1 MCKRSSLFN
10 VCSTYQRV
18 SDFNSDIGGMF
29 LTKLPNTGD
38 SIFSVMTR
46 LAITHNA
53 INLAQGFPD
62 FQPSAEL
69 VNKVYE
75 AMQSGHNQYAPMP
88 GLMALR
94 QELAKKT
101 QAVYKQKIDP
111 ESDITITAGATQAI
125 FTAIAAFVAP
135 DQEVICFDP
144 AYDCYAPAI
153 KVQSARP
160 IHLPMHWD
168 GKVFSYD
175 WDQLRARINTRTRM
189 VILNNPHNPTG
200 AVLLQSDL
208 DKLAD
213 LMRNTEIVVLADE
226 VYEHMVFDKITHLS
240 MLTHPELRERA
251 VVVSSFGK
259 TYHNTGWK
267 LGYVLA
273 PEKLMKEFRK
283 VHQFN
288 VFSVNTPVQW
298 AYAEFLKTD
307 KSYEQLPAFY
317 QQKRDFFLKLVKNSR
332 FDFVPTSSTYFQM
345 ARYNKIS
352 ELGDMEFTAMLVKEK
367 GLAVIPIS
375 PFVQG
380 NDIPGLVRFCFA
392 KNDDTLQKAAE
403 VICAI

>member
-1 MCKRSSLFN
+1 
-10 VCSTYQRV
+10 
-18 SDFNSDIGGMF
+18 MF

-46 LAITHNA
+46 LANAHKA

-62 FQPSAEL
+62 FQPDAALIDL
-69 VNKVYE
+69 VTA
-75 AMQSGHNQYAPMP
+75 AMRSGQNQYAPMP
-88 GLMALR
+88 GLLSLR
-94 QELAKKT
+94 EEIAKKT
-101 QAVYKQKIDP
+101 LNYYKQKLDA
-111 ESDITITAGATQAI
+111 ESEITITAGATQAI

-160 IHLPMHWD
+160 IHIPMFWD
-168 GKVFSYD
+168 GKVFKYD
-175 WDQLRARINTRTRM
+175 WNQLRARINTRTRM

-213 LMRNTEIVVLADE
+213 LVRNTEIVILADE
-226 VYEHMVFDKITHLS
+226 VYEHMVFDKMKHLS
-240 MLTHPELRERA
+240 MLTHPELRERTL
-251 VVVSSFGK
+251 VVSSFGK

-267 LGYVLA
+267 VGYVMA
-273 PEKLMKEFRK
+273 PEKLSREFRK

-288 VFSVNTPVQW
+288 VFSVNTPMQW
-298 AYAEFLKTD
+298 AYAAFLKTD

-317 QQKRDFFLKLVKNSR
+317 QQKRDFFLNLLKGSR
-332 FDFVPTSSTYFQM
+332 FDFVPTASTYFQL
-345 ARYNKIS
+345 ASYQRIS
-352 ELGDMEFTAMLVKEK
+352 EEDDMTFTDKLVKEK
-367 GLAVIPIS
+367 GIALIPIS

-380 NDIPGLVRFCFA
+380 NDTPRLVRFCFA
-392 KNDDTLQKAAE
+392 KNEDTLKNAAE
-403 VICAI
+403 VLCAI